1 MRKEVE
7 KDQTIT
13 KIIQSMRTLELV
25 QPFFTLFEFCDFW
38 GFPLT
43 RRKKNQQS
51 KEIKMLVM
59 VLGYALN
66 LIPEIDYGSEL
77 LLLKNQ

>member
-38 GFPLT
+38 GFPRT
-43 RRKKNQQS
+43 RWKKNS
-51 KEIKMLVM
+51 IVKRDKN
-59 VLGYALN
+59 AC
-66 LIPEIDYGSEL
+66 DGSRIRIEF
-77 LLLKNQ
+77 NT